1 MRKVMSFPTAYRSR
15 VTRARR
21 TSNFQ
26 SGSGSHGHVVSIPF
40 SIRNELFPVFSIFVL
55 EMR

>member
-1 MRKVMSFPTAYRSR
+1 MSFPTAYRSR